1 MCAVRTDKSY
11 GHFNGPFDGE
21 WLPGRVSFVFQLT
34 NHKDRGGKGIKFV
47 MAGIEAFYLNAL
59 KIEKVL
65 IGLKAMRSN

>member
-1 MCAVRTDKSY
+1 
-11 GHFNGPFDGE
+11 
-21 WLPGRVSFVFQLT
+21 LPGRVSFVFQLT